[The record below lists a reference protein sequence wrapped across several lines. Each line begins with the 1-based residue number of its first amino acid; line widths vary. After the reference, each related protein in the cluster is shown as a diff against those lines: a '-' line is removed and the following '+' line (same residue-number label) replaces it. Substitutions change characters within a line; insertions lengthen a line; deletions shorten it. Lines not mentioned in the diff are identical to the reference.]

1 MKFNKIF
8 TVQFFRFILIGIFS
22 NLLLFGFYLFLT
34 GFGVGYKT
42 AMTLLYGI
50 GIAQTFFLQKHLTFN
65 YQGFFRSSFFKY
77 LIAYGLGYLINFSA
91 LLFFV
96 DYLAFPHELVQGLM
110 ILIIAVLMFMIL
122 KLWVF
127 RSATT

>member
-50 GIAQTFFLQKHLTFN
+50 GIAQTFFLQKRLTFN
-65 YQGFFRSSFFKY
+65 HQGFFRSSFFKY
-77 LIAYGLGYLINFSA
+77 LTAYGLGYLINFSA

-110 ILIIAVLMFMIL
+110 ILIIAVLMFLLL

>member
-1 MKFNKIF
+1 MS
-8 TVQFFRFILIGIFS
+8 TWRTQSLRFIAIGSTS
-22 NLLLFGFYLFLT
+22 NLVLYVIYLLLT

-42 AMTLLYGI
+42 AMTLLYCI
-50 GIAQTFFLQKHLTFN
+50 GIAQTFLLQKRFTFN
-65 YQGFFRSSFFKY
+65 HQGFLHLSFVKY
-77 LIAYGLGYLINFSA
+77 LSAYGLSYLINFSA

-110 ILIIAVLMFMIL
+110 ILIIAVLMFLLL